1 MTRCTGCIR
10 TLKASFLMTPAVLLQ
25 MVSRAMLALVAV
37 SLVAVASADI
47 NTIVGNFA
55 LNLVSIHA
63 PARSMHSHRDMLEVK
78 NWQDVSEGDR
88 LFESRKDLSD
98 LRTGCLW
105 CMQPVSV
112 AL

>member
-1 MTRCTGCIR
+1 
-10 TLKASFLMTPAVLLQ
+10 MTPAVLLQ